1 MRIHSRE
8 VPRATRARSVFVEA
22 VENEDEE
29 EETEELER
37 EGEKEDGEQGAPEC
51 LG

>member
-1 MRIHSRE
+1 MRIQSCE

-22 VENEDEE
+22 VEDEDEE
-29 EETEELER
+29 EETEELEC
-37 EGEKEDGEQGAPEC
+37 EGEKEDGEQGVPEC